1 MDFKNTQKTY
11 SFFTDFGVG
20 ASTILKISQ
29 KFGLNAQSRKNFL
42 KSKQKN
48 KLLKQLNNVLK
59 GKLLRNRIHEFEN
72 FYKKIKLDTSKKR
85 V

>member
-11 SFFTDFGVG
+11 SFLTDFGVG
-20 ASTILKISQ
+20 ASTILKLFQ